1 MTPKFMELH
10 STKFHED
17 FEGFDDAY
25 IGCNCYG
32 NNNNEELDHKL
43 FIEMIVDSSIL
54 VVITIAMNMN
64 NSIALD
70 FTVSSQIIRE
80 ALITVVTQAE

>member
-32 NNNNEELDHKL
+32 NNNNEELDHRDDCRFL
-43 FIEMIVDSSIL
+43 NTCCDYYSNEH
-54 VVITIAMNMN
+54 
-64 NSIALD
+64 
-70 FTVSSQIIRE
+70 E
-80 ALITVVTQAE
+80 